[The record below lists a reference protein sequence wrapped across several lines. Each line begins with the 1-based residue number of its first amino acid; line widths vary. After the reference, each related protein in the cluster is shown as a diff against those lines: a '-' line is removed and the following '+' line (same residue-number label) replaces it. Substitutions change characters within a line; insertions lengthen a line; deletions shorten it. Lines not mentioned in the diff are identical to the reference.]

1 MFWYGNDFSL
11 WKKDTMLVAFLIST
25 LRELKNL
32 GPWKQIENFL
42 KLILQW
48 SNWRY
53 GQKIRR
59 FVAPLQ
65 TGYSSLAKCIQY
77 NLSIVF
83 KLYFI
88 CFQKWFKPLRTE
100 FSPLCMLDVYM
111 AHATIYMRALHL
123 ASNNN
128 NILQR
133 FSQHWRR
140 VIQPPFFKYIYDFF
154 W

>member
-1 MFWYGNDFSL
+1 MFWYGDAFSL
-11 WKKDTMLVAFLIST
+11 HKKDAMLVAFSIST
-25 LRELKNL
+25 RRELKNL
-32 GPWKQIENFL
+32 GPWKHWKQIENFL

-53 GQKIRR
+53 GQKISR

-65 TGYSSLAKCIQY
+65 TGYSSLAECIQY
-77 NLSIVF
+77 NLPIVF

-128 NILQR
+128 NILQW
-133 FSQHWRR
+133 FSQH
-140 VIQPPFFKYIYDFF
+140 
-154 W
+154 

>member
-1 MFWYGNDFSL
+1 MQSEKWKKIKWSGKENMFWSFSFAE
-11 WKKDTMLVAFLIST
+11 KDTMLVAFLIST

-53 GQKIRR
+53 GQKIRC

-65 TGYSSLAKCIQY
+65 TRYSSLAECIQY
-77 NLSIVF
+77 NLPIVF

-88 CFQKWFKPLRTE
+88 CFQKWFKLLRTE

-123 ASNNN
+123 PSNNN
-128 NILQR
+128 NVLQR
-133 FSQHWRR
+133 FSQH
-140 VIQPPFFKYIYDFF
+140 
-154 W
+154 